1 MKNRFV
7 KIIGVITGLSILFGS
22 FSGAQMTTDAA
33 EIMPHPAYISE
44 QKVAVAAYQSPAE
57 ESFSLNLNKLE
68 LLVGKTYRLKAK
80 PASGKI
86 KWSSSNRKIATVSAK
101 GIVTGKKVGTVQIK
115 AKWVAKKQTAVCKV
129 RITGKL
135 TQSQVERKILSMQKK
150 YPEGK
155 KWSNDNYYYWK
166 SINTHCYGCVAL
178 VGKMSDKIFGK
189 KKRVKRH
196 HSFRKIKSGDHVR
209 LGNYHSVMVIRKKG
223 NVLTVVEG
231 NYNFSI
237 HWKREITKA
246 ELKADRFYVETRY

>member
-1 MKNRFV
+1 MRNRFA
-7 KIIGVITGLSILFGS
+7 KIVSVIAGWSMLFGS
-22 FSGAQMTTDAA
+22 LSGIKMTAYAIETTPDA
-33 EIMPHPAYISE
+33 AYISE
-44 QKVAVAAYQSPAE
+44 QKVAVTTYRSPTGE
-57 ESFSLNLNKLE
+57 RFSLNLDKLE

-80 PASGKI
+80 PSGGKI
-86 KWSSSNRKIATVSAK
+86 KWSSSNRKVATVSGK
-101 GIVTGKKVGTVQIK
+101 GIVTGKKIGTVQIR
-115 AKWVAKKQTAVCKV
+115 AKSVSKKQTAVCKV

-135 TQSQVERKILSMQKK
+135 TQSQVERKILSMQKR

-155 KWSNDNYYYWK
+155 KWSNNNYYYWK

-231 NYNFSI
+231 NYNWSI

-246 ELKADRFYVETRY
+246 ELKADGFYVETRY